1 MQSETFAI
9 GGWQTGCLHRS
20 KFAALKVLNPLNY
33 EVDIWGYIDDFESKI
48 VGIMNYQKYSGVNL
62 RSLDYVEK
70 FNQRR
75 FG

>member
-1 MQSETFAI
+1 VQSETFEI

-48 VGIMNYQKYSGVNL
+48 VGIMNYQKIKWRQSK
-62 RSLDYVEK
+62 E
-70 FNQRR
+70 
-75 FG
+75 FGLCGKI